1 MNRWGIAVSVAIL
14 FLLLIPTKSFIQDSP
29 IFEFDKVVHLVIFA
43 GLTAVSFQGLNRW
56 FEQEQLTLNPVRV
69 ATLYAMGFGVLIE
82 FLQDWL
88 PTGRSFEFFDIVAD
102 ATGALIMYVLLQNR
116 FRSNTSK

>member
-69 ATLYAMGFGVLIE
+69 ATLYAMSFGVLIE

>member
-1 MNRWGIAVSVAIL
+1 LNRWGIAVSVAIL

>member
-1 MNRWGIAVSVAIL
+1 LNRWGIAVSVAIL

-69 ATLYAMGFGVLIE
+69 ATLYAMSFGVLIE